1 MVRPSIVGVLRK
13 ISKVDFLT
21 TLINT
26 AWLYNF
32 QASAQRVKRQNN
44 SKTMKSLIK
53 NRILLS
59 YSLAHF
65 SVDLCAG
72 ALPII
77 MLYLSKSLT
86 LTIAQSGLVL
96 GVYTMSSSLSQPLFG
111 YISDRLQSR
120 WQSALGLAWL
130 AIFQGATGFA
140 SNYGVLLLLAG
151 LAGLGSGAFHPH
163 GASGASR
170 SGGPK
175 KTSAMA
181 IFMMGGNTGYALGP
195 VVAAALL
202 EGLGLHGSGL
212 ISVIGLLLV
221 PFVYAAGRTGQ
232 TADLGRPTSGSL
244 SPAVV
249 HRPPSTKRLNPNP
262 NLNLNLHLNPNF
274 TKISIVALLAIMF
287 FRAWTQA
294 GITAFTPLYFN
305 TLLGYTGPEAARVAF
320 INLFALALGGLVGG
334 VLADRFGGR
343 RILLVTY
350 LIYAP
355 AVFLLFSLQNAWVF
369 LIAPLAGFV
378 AGASWPPL
386 IVMSQELFPKG
397 AGVGSG
403 IALGFA
409 FAMGGIG
416 QSITGW
422 LAEPG
427 HLGLQPALHML
438 AALPILAAL
447 CVAALPSHSTVTYR
461 PLEVIP
467 VQAKSSS

>member
-1 MVRPSIVGVLRK
+1 
-13 ISKVDFLT
+13 
-21 TLINT
+21 
-26 AWLYNF
+26 
-32 QASAQRVKRQNN
+32 
-44 SKTMKSLIK
+44 MKSLIK

-170 SGGPK
+170 SGGAK

-221 PFVYAAGRTGQ
+221 PF
-232 TADLGRPTSGSL
+232 
-244 SPAVV
+244 
-249 HRPPSTKRLNPNP
+249 
-262 NLNLNLHLNPNF
+262 
-274 TKISIVALLAIMF
+274 ALDH
-287 FRAWTQA
+287 
-294 GITAFTPLYFN
+294 
-305 TLLGYTGPEAARVAF
+305 EAAQH
-320 INLFALALGGLVGG
+320 I
-334 VLADRFGGR
+334 
-343 RILLVTY
+343 
-350 LIYAP
+350 
-355 AVFLLFSLQNAWVF
+355 
-369 LIAPLAGFV
+369 
-378 AGASWPPL
+378 
-386 IVMSQELFPKG
+386 M
-397 AGVGSG
+397 
-403 IALGFA
+403 
-409 FAMGGIG
+409 
-416 QSITGW
+416 
-422 LAEPG
+422 
-427 HLGLQPALHML
+427 LHG
-438 AALPILAAL
+438 
-447 CVAALPSHSTVTYR
+447 C
-461 PLEVIP
+461 
-467 VQAKSSS
+467 

>member
-1 MVRPSIVGVLRK
+1 
-13 ISKVDFLT
+13 
-21 TLINT
+21 
-26 AWLYNF
+26 
-32 QASAQRVKRQNN
+32 
-44 SKTMKSLIK
+44 MKSLIK

-170 SGGPK
+170 SGGAK

-212 ISVIGLLLV
+212 ISVIGLFLV

-244 SPAVV
+244 SSAVV
-249 HRPPSTKRLNPNP
+249 HRPPSTKR
-262 NLNLNLHLNPNF
+262 LHLNPNF

-369 LIAPLAGFV
+369 VIAPLAGFV

-386 IVMSQELFPKG
+386 IVMSQELFPKS

-416 QSITGW
+416 QSNTGW

>member
-1 MVRPSIVGVLRK
+1 MKPL
-13 ISKVDFLT
+13 LT
-21 TLINT
+21 
-26 AWLYNF
+26 
-32 QASAQRVKRQNN
+32 
-44 SKTMKSLIK
+44 
-53 NRILLS
+53 NRTLLS

-77 MLYLSKSLT
+77 MLYLAPALQLSV
-86 LTIAQSGLVL
+86 AQAGLVL

-130 AIFQGATGFA
+130 ALFQGATGFA
-140 SNYGVLLLLAG
+140 PNYGVLLLLAG

-170 SGGPK
+170 SGGAK

-181 IFMMGGNTGYALGP
+181 VFMLGGNTGYALGP

-202 EGLGLHGSGL
+202 ETFNVHGSGL

-221 PFVYAAGRTGQ
+221 PFVYAAGRKT
-232 TADLGRPTSGSL
+232 TRDDGRETMDQ
-244 SPAVV
+244 PASSAV
-249 HRPPSTKRLNPNP
+249 HRPSSLKLQ
-262 NLNLNLHLNPNF
+262 LNPNF
-274 TKISIVALLAIMF
+274 TKVAILALLSIMF

-305 TLLGYTGPEAARVAF
+305 HILHYTGPEAARVAF
-320 INLFALALGGLVGG
+320 INLFALALGGLTGG
-334 VLADRFGGR
+334 ILSDRFGGR
-343 RILLVTY
+343 RVLIVTY

-355 AVFLLFSLQNAWVF
+355 AVFLLFSVQSAWVF

-386 IVMSQELFPKG
+386 IVMSQELFPKS

-422 LAEPG
+422 LAEPA
-427 HLGLQPALHML
+427 HLGLQPALLLL
-438 AALPILAAL
+438 AVLPILAAL
-447 CVAALPSHSTVTYR
+447 CVGALPARHAATSWRIETNSPQV
-461 PLEVIP
+461 
-467 VQAKSSS
+467 KSSP